1 MTGRS
6 WIRVDADGVS
16 VFQGI
21 LEAGTSKT
29 FSAHNRITMRAGN
42 GAGVSAAVNGSA
54 QGALGASGDV
64 VDRQWVLNDTGTVS
78 STPPVWSTPP

>member
-6 WIRVDADGVS
+6 WVRVDADGVS
-16 VFQGI
+16 IFQGI

-29 FSAHNRITMRAGN
+29 FSAHNRITLRAGN
-42 GAGVSAAVNGSA
+42 GAGVSASVNGSA
-54 QGALGASGDV
+54 QAPLGASGDV